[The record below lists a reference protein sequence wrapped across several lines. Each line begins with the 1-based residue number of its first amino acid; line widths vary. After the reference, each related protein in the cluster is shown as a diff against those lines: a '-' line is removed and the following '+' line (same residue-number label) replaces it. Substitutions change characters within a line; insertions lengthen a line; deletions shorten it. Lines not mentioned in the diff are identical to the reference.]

1 MGNTG
6 RLVLEPDAIQVLQKY
21 DIPYPEHG
29 LARSLE
35 EAMRIAGELGY
46 PVVLKVV
53 SPDVVHKSLAG
64 GVVVGVGD
72 GNGVRT
78 GYQRIMDGVRT
89 AVPKAH
95 IEGVLV
101 CKQAPDGLEVIVGGL
116 DEATFG
122 PTVMFGLGG
131 TLAEALDD
139 VSFRVAPLERRDAA
153 QMVEEIRGYPLLR
166 GGRGQPSYDVNA
178 AVELLLSVSRLLM
191 DHREIK
197 ELDLNPVRLFHTG
210 LLVLDARLMVSDV
223 G

>member
-1 MGNTG
+1 MERT
-6 RLVLEPDAIQVLQKY
+6 RRFVTEPEAIRVLEQY
-21 DIPYPEHG
+21 SIPYPQHG
-29 LARSLE
+29 LAGSPE
-35 EAMRIAGELGY
+35 EAARIASEVGY

-72 GNGVRT
+72 GKEVRRA
-78 GYQRIMDGVRT
+78 YDRILDGVRS
-89 AVPKAH
+89 AVPKAR

-101 CKQAPDGLEVIVGGL
+101 CRQALDGLEVIVGGL

-131 TLAEALDD
+131 LSAEALDD
-139 VSFRVAPLERRDAA
+139 VSFRIAPLERRDAED
-153 QMVEEIRGYPLLR
+153 MIREIEAYPLLA
-166 GGRGQPSYDVNA
+166 GGRGQPSHDFAA

-191 DHREIK
+191 DHRQIR
-197 ELDLNPVRLFHTG
+197 ELDLNPVRLYHRG
-210 LLVLDARLMVSDV
+210 LLVLDARMMVSDV